1 MSNKISSLFENAK
14 ITHLKKGDALFRTED
29 KVARMYLVETGKI
42 DLVRH
47 SNAGIRMILHSAK
60 KGDVLAEAS
69 AYSDIYHCDGMASL
83 DTKLLHV
90 SAHTFLKQL
99 KLNDTLSSAW
109 AAKLAHALQQS
120 RMNAEIRTLR
130 TVKAR
135 VDAWLENNHTL
146 PAKGAWQD
154 LAETLGVTREALYRE
169 LAKRRKIRTAID

>member
-1 MSNKISSLFENAK
+1 MYHEISSLFKNAK
-14 ITHLKKGDALFRTED
+14 TTHLKKGNTLFRTGD
-29 KVARMYLVETGKI
+29 KVARMYLVEIGKI

-47 SNAGIRMILHSAK
+47 SNIGIRMILHSAIK
-60 KGDVLAEAS
+60 NDVLAEAS
-69 AYSDIYHCDGMASL
+69 AYSDIYHCDGVASL
-83 DTKLLHV
+83 DTKLLHISV
-90 SAHTFLKQL
+90 DSFLKQL
-99 KLNDTLSSAW
+99 KLNDNFSSAW

-146 PAKGAWQD
+146 PEKGHWQD

-169 LAKRRKIRTAID
+169 LAKRRKQQYP